1 MTMNLYLV
9 LRIGT
14 TDYDE
19 YEGMVVAAPSEDMA
33 IRMHPSDGS
42 LFDAPTSFRY
52 NGWDQRLAEDGK
64 IRVETWTHRGNWPKP
79 DGVSCKL
86 IGQAAPEHTEPKVLL
101 ASYLAG

>member
-1 MTMNLYLV
+1 MNLYLV
-9 LRIGT
+9 ERIGE

-19 YEGMVVAAPSEDMA
+19 YEGMVVAAPSEEVA

-42 LFDAPTSFRY
+42 LLDAPTSSRHL
-52 NGWDQRLAEDGK
+52 NGWHQRLAEDGK
-64 IRVETWTHRGNWPKP
+64 IRVEDWTTRGNWPKP

-86 IGQAAPEHTEPKVLL
+86 IGQAATEHTEPKVLL